1 MNESLTFHSALLVR
15 LDWGSEIRLRNT
27 KQNLLSIF
35 GWHLAKQEANVY
47 EACAGHILHAWLKG

>member
-1 MNESLTFHSALLVR
+1 MNERLTFHSALLV
-15 LDWGSEIRLRNT
+15 LMGSEIRLRNT